1 MWEGTP
7 LSNFAG
13 SRRWVIKFDPRG
25 KDQLKYRCKHVNLVK
40 KAVTH
45 VPGEEEYLFAPY
57 SCGLGAQS
65 SRHENGGSD
74 WIEYHDV
81 Y

>member
-1 MWEGTP
+1 M
-7 LSNFAG
+7 
-13 SRRWVIKFDPRG
+13 IKFDPRG

-57 SCGLGAQS
+57 SCGTGRAQHT
-65 SRHENGGSD
+65 RHEEREPTNTRHAT
-74 WIEYHDV
+74 YQYRLYVH
-81 Y
+81 